1 MAIKTN
7 INWYGKSLNLTL
19 KVIGGYNNLTPCIA
33 AFTDDDQQFGRL
45 TVNIDQEPLWPGEV
59 IIKTYSENESWAPQV
74 LKNLPHV
81 FQDTGRVAESGYVK
95 CPIYKFKGE

>member
-7 INWYGKSLNLTL
+7 INWNGKSLNLTL
-19 KVIGGYNNLTPCIA
+19 KVIGEYQNSRPCIA
-33 AFTDDDQQFGRL
+33 AFTDDNRPFGRI
-45 TVNIDQEPLWPGEV
+45 TVNIDQEPLEQDEV

-81 FQDTGRVAESGYVK
+81 FQDTGRLAETGYVK
-95 CPIYKFKGE
+95 CPIYRFKGE